1 MMKAVRAIAVPAVV
15 TLLLLALL
23 QAQGTPPASPLTL
36 ISRDGRRPVPTT
48 TLSGQELIALDDVA
62 SLFGVS
68 VREDALAG
76 GMTITYRNR
85 TIVMSVDQP
94 MASVSGRVVM
104 LPSPAVRAGRRL
116 LVPVEFLTRAL
127 APIYDQRIELRRNS
141 RLLIVGDVRVPQVAT
156 RVEAPGPPTRAS
168 VEIIPAAPVNVT
180 TEAGRVLLRIDADAL
195 DLSVPPAGAGLV
207 EQIRAADQPT
217 TVAIVLNARAGM
229 PRVVQTS
236 ADNITRVLIEVP
248 SAVPVETAA
257 APPPPP
263 PAPAAEPPVLVTT
276 PRPLLQTIVIDPGH
290 GGDDLGARGRS
301 GTQEKTITIEV
312 ARRLRGLIEA
322 RLGVRVILTR
332 DDDRAVGADERA
344 ALANNSKADLF
355 LSLHANAAPAPGIAG
370 AEVFHLRLDREGEDA
385 RRAAEA
391 EAVSLPVLGGATR
404 ELEVIQWDL
413 AQARHVEA
421 SGILAGMLEEE
432 LSNRVTM
439 GPRPVQQA
447 PLRVLVGANM
457 PAALIELAYLTNPE
471 QEKVAAT
478 EAYQS
483 LVAQA
488 IFDAIVRFRGYLEGQ
503 SSP

>member
-1 MMKAVRAIAVPAVV
+1 MFV
-15 TLLLLALL
+15 LLALL
-23 QAQGTPPASPLTL
+23 QAQGTPSASPLTL

-62 SLFGVS
+62 SLFGVG

-76 GMTITYRNR
+76 GLTIAYRGR
-85 TIVMSVDQP
+85 TIVMSADQP
-94 MASVSGRVVM
+94 MASVSGRVIT
-104 LPSPAVRAGRRL
+104 LPSPVVRSGRRW

-141 RLLIVGDVRVPQVAT
+141 RLLIVGDVRVPQVGT
-156 RVEAPGPPTRAS
+156 RIEAPGPPTRAS
-168 VEIIPAAPVNVT
+168 VEIVPASSVSVA

-195 DLSVPPAGAGLV
+195 DLSVPPTGAGLV
-207 EQIRAADQPT
+207 DQIRAGDQPAA
-217 TVAIVLNARAGM
+217 VALVLNARAGT
-229 PRVVQTS
+229 PRVVQTT

-248 SAVPVETAA
+248 SNAPVETAA

-263 PAPAAEPPVLVTT
+263 APSAAPPVLVTS
-276 PRPLLQTIVIDPGH
+276 PRPTLQTIVIDPGH
-290 GGDDLGARGRS
+290 GGEDVGARGPS
-301 GTQEKTITIEV
+301 GTQEKAITIEV

-355 LSLHANAAPAPGIAG
+355 LSLHANAAPSPAVAG

-421 SGILAGMLEEE
+421 SGVLAGMLEEE
-432 LSNRVTM
+432 LGNRVTM
-439 GPRPVQQA
+439 GPRPVRQA

-471 QEKVAAT
+471 QEKVARA

-488 IFDAIVRFRGYLEGQ
+488 VYDAVVRFRGYLEGQ
-503 SSP
+503 SAP